1 MDITL
6 SDHYPIYGVM
16 HGPATH
22 SNKHRIITTRSW
34 DDNKVN
40 AFLADLKHAP
50 WSLVDSFD
58 NVDSMCSV
66 WESLMKSLV
75 GQHFPLKRKRI
86 RRQTHPWLDSTTLK
100 LMRTRDQMHK
110 KAKRPGLSQDWNEY
124 RRLRNKVTEINR
136 KARKGYFR
144 NKLEENRG
152 KPKAFWD
159 ALRLVL
165 PSKKN
170 CNEIDCNEIE
180 RLVVDGEELSDKRD
194 IANSLNEYFTTIASS
209 LLASH
214 QSHEYLAAPQQE
226 NDPVISNNTF
236 KFRVLNEDDVFNVLQ
251 TMDISKATGAD
262 NISAKVLKTAAPYIS
277 NVVSNI
283 FNACYIST
291 ARVTPLFKGGSKTDR
306 DNRRPI
312 SVLPCISKAQEMFA
326 NLDLQ
331 EFAAENNLIGDH
343 QFAYARNSSTTAAL
357 IITVDSWKFAI
368 DKGEKVVCTSP
379 TILEKN

>member
-1 MDITL
+1 
-6 SDHYPIYGVM
+6 
-16 HGPATH
+16 
-22 SNKHRIITTRSW
+22 
-34 DDNKVN
+34 
-40 AFLADLKHAP
+40 
-50 WSLVDSFD
+50 
-58 NVDSMCSV
+58 
-66 WESLMKSLV
+66 MKSLID
-75 GQHFPLKRKRI
+75 QHFPLKRKRI

-110 KAKRPGLSQDWNEY
+110 KAKRSGLSQDWNEY

-136 KARKGYFR
+136 KARKDYFR

-159 ALRLVL
+159 TLRLVL

-170 CNEIDCNEIE
+170 CNEIE

-194 IANSLNEYFTTIASS
+194 IANSLNEYFTTIAPS

-236 KFRVLNEDDVFNVLQ
+236 KFCVLNEDNVFNVLQ
-251 TMDISKATGAD
+251 TMDIS
-262 NISAKVLKTAAPYIS
+262 
-277 NVVSNI
+277 
-283 FNACYIST
+283 
-291 ARVTPLFKGGSKTDR
+291 
-306 DNRRPI
+306 I

-357 IITVDSWKFAI
+357 IITVDSRKFAI
-368 DKGEKVVCTSP
+368 DKGEKVVCTFLDLTKAFDIIIDHDILISKLSKSGVTGNELKWFTSYLHERKQFVSCEGVESQRRLITHGVPQGSVLGP
-379 TILEKN
+379 TLFNIHINGIADACKDSEAALYADDTEIHASS